1 MDDRTARALNAINHS
16 FYSEHAAVFD
26 ATRSDPWPGWLQL
39 LPWLDA
45 LMKDHAVLPLLDVG
59 CGNGRLGAFLGD
71 RVAAHKLH
79 YTGIDSSQPLLA
91 SARARALPFAQV
103 EFQNTDFLTHP
114 AALPMGPYA
123 LIALFGVLHH
133 VPSAAS
139 RQHLLREL
147 ATRLAPDGLL
157 VLTCWQFE
165 AFTRFQRRFLSW
177 DDYNRTAAEPI
188 NTEQLEDGDHL
199 LPWGDGGNALRY
211 CNFTSEREMSTLL
224 ENLSLEA
231 VSSYFADGREG
242 NLNRYLI
249 CRFRNTQH
257 TPKEDVF

>member
-16 FYSEHAAVFD
+16 FYSEHAADFD

-45 LMKDHAVLPLLDVG
+45 LMERHAALPLLDVG

-71 RVAAHKLH
+71 RLAAHRLH
-79 YTGIDSSQPLLA
+79 YTGVDSSEPLLA
-91 SARARALPFAQV
+91 RARARALPFARV
-103 EFQNTDFLTHP
+103 ELQCADFLTTP

-133 VPSAAS
+133 VPGAAS
-139 RQHLLREL
+139 RQHLLHEL
-147 ATRLAPDGLL
+147 TTRLTPGGLL

-165 AFTRFQRRFLSW
+165 AFTRFQRRFISW
-177 DDYNRTAAEPI
+177 DDYNRTASESI
-188 NTEQLEDGDHL
+188 DTEQLEDGDHL
-199 LPWGDGGNALRY
+199 LPWGDGGSALRY
-211 CNFTSEREMSTLL
+211 CNFTSEQEMSALL

-242 NLNRYLI
+242 NLNRYFI
-249 CRFRNTQH
+249 CRFRNAQH
-257 TPKEDVF
+257 TPKENEL